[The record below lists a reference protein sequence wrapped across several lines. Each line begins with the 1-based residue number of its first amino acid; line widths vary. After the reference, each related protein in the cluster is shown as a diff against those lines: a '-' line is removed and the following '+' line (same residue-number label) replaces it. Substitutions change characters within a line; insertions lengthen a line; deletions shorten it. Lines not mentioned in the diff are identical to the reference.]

1 MGAPDTSPDA
11 APGNAASGN
20 AASGNAAPASAAS
33 AKPAKSTQRA
43 AVPGWARKSTLVLA
57 IAALAMAVFG
67 TTTQTWIIV
76 HLDPAQLGQAVSGQD
91 GLQVQGTKAATT
103 VTALALVALAGGLA
117 ASIGGRIARWII
129 TAIILLAAAGIVGAA
144 AVVLA
149 DPLAAA
155 QGSIAAATGI
165 SGSSVKVDVT
175 VFPALAVVAASLLG
189 LSALAI
195 VPAGR
200 YWKTRT
206 KYDAAAATGSGAGS
220 TAGPAGP
227 ADEIDSWDRLSR
239 GDDPT

>member
-1 MGAPDTSPDA
+1 
-11 APGNAASGN
+11 
-20 AASGNAAPASAAS
+20 
-33 AKPAKSTQRA
+33 
-43 AVPGWARKSTLVLA
+43 LVLVV
-57 IAALAMAVFG
+57 AALAIAVFG
-67 TTTQTWIIV
+67 TTTQTWITV
-76 HLDPAQLGQAVSGQD
+76 HLDPTQLGRAAGSQD
-91 GLQVQGTKAATT
+91 GLQVQGSKAATT

-117 ASIGGRIARWII
+117 ASIAGRIARWII

-165 SGSSVKVDVT
+165 SGSSAEVDVT
-175 VFPALAVVAASLLG
+175 AFPALAVVAASLLG

-200 YWKTRT
+200 HWKSRTR
-206 KYDAAAATGSGAGS
+206 YDAATATGGAAGA
-220 TAGPAGP
+220 AGPAGP
-227 ADEIDSWDRLSR
+227 PDEIDSWDRLSR